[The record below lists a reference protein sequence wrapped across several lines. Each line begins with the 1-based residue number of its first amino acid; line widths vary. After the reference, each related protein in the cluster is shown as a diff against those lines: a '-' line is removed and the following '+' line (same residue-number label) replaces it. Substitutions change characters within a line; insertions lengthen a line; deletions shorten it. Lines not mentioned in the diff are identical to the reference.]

1 MRYLAQA
8 SLAALLLAG
17 ACKAPQD
24 AVTAPDTTDT
34 AASLVETGGDLPLAA
49 APSDRVALFG
59 DLHVH
64 TGQSFDA
71 FISNVR
77 ATPEDAYR
85 FAKGEKLRIDA
96 GYEIQLTSPL
106 DFLAVTDHGEYMG
119 IMPSMATPGSALSQ
133 TAFAKTVFGPEAEN
147 PAQSFQNVGFTIVSG
162 EEIEEI
168 YDRDVIDSAWHRA
181 IDAAERNYEPGKF
194 TTFSGYEFTAMTQ
207 VMDSKIPA
215 AANLHRN
222 VIFRGAA
229 PDRLFSTLDST
240 NPEDLWAWMDAQR
253 IDGLDVMSIPH
264 NSNAS
269 NGEMF
274 AAETYEGGALTAD
287 YAVTRMRNEPVME
300 ITQIKGTS
308 EAHPS
313 LSPNDEWS
321 NFELYDTFIGS
332 AAKSSPHIG
341 DYARTALAR
350 GLGLAD
356 TEGFNPYKFGF
367 IGSSDTHIG
376 AGPFIEEKF
385 WGKFPADGASPEARH
400 SIPPDGA
407 KTWDPTEA
415 EASVPAGGV
424 MKADMRRLLAAS
436 QYSASGLAG
445 VWADEN
451 TREAIFDAIRRK
463 ETFGTSGPRLKARMF
478 ASFDFDETILSD
490 PNLVAT
496 AYATGVPQGGELS
509 GTGAAPSILAWAM
522 RDPDSYP
529 LQRLQ
534 VVKVWT
540 DADGT
545 AHEALY
551 DAACSGGALPD
562 PETHLCADNG
572 ASVDISD
579 CSTNDGTGV
588 GEIKALWTD
597 PDFDP
602 ARRSAYYVR
611 VLENPSCRWSTWDA
625 TRNGTPPNPDM
636 PVLIQERAWTSPVW
650 YNPQD

>member
-1 MRYLAQA
+1 MKYLAHA
-8 SLAALLLAG
+8 GLAALLLAS
-17 ACKAPQD
+17 ACKAPQETVSAPQAIPED
-24 AVTAPDTTDT
+24 A
-34 AASLVETGGDLPLAA
+34 ETLAA
-49 APSDRVALFG
+49 AAPPPAAPLPESRVALFG

-85 FAKGEKLRIDA
+85 FARGETLRIDA
-96 GYEIQLTSPL
+96 GYDIQLNSPL

-119 IMPSMATPGSALSQ
+119 IMPAMATPGSALSQ
-133 TAFAKTVFGPEAEN
+133 TGFAKSVFGPDAEN
-147 PAQSFQNVGFTIVSG
+147 PAQSFQNVGITIVTG

-181 IDAAERNYEPGKF
+181 IEAAERNYEPGRF
-194 TTFSGYEFTAMTQ
+194 TTFAGYEFTAMTQ
-207 VMDSKIPA
+207 VADSKIPA

-222 VIFRGAA
+222 VIFRGEA
-229 PDRLFSTLDST
+229 PDRLFSTLDSP

-253 IDGLDVMSIPH
+253 AAGLDVMSIPH

-274 AAETYEGGALTAD
+274 ASETYEGGELTAG

-300 ITQIKGTS
+300 ISQIKGTS
-308 EAHPS
+308 EAHPT
-313 LSPNDEWS
+313 LSPNDEWA
-321 NFELYDTFIGS
+321 NFELYETFIGS

-356 TEGFNPYKFGF
+356 TKGFNPFKFGF
-367 IGSSDTHIG
+367 IASSDTHIG
-376 AGPFIEEKF
+376 AGPYIEEKF

-407 KTWDPTEA
+407 TTWDAVEETET
-415 EASVPAGGV
+415 PDGV
-424 MKADMRRLLAAS
+424 MRPDMRRLLAAS

-463 ETFGTSGPRLKARMF
+463 ETFGTSGPRIRARMF
-478 ASFDFDETILSD
+478 ASFGFDSALLSD
-490 PNLVAT
+490 PDLVAK
-496 AYATGVPQGGELS
+496 AYETGVPQGSDLTGSGE
-509 GTGAAPSILAWAM
+509 APTILAWAM

-540 DADGT
+540 DAGGT
-545 AHEALY
+545 AHEAVY

-562 PETHLCADNG
+562 ADTHRCPDNG
-572 ASVDISD
+572 ASVNISD
-579 CSTNDGTGV
+579 CSTDDGTGA
-588 GEIKALWTD
+588 GEMKTLWTD

-602 ARRSAYYVR
+602 SRRSAYYVR

-625 TRNGTPPNPDM
+625 ARNGTPPNPDM
-636 PVLIQERAWTSPVW
+636 PVLIQERAWTSPIW
-650 YNPQD
+650 YNP